1 MEQRLK
7 DAKMSYLVQLKAVLR
22 VDSYEVFKAAIS
34 TSVKEKR
41 AAAQTEALKKA
52 AEEAVAKTKA
62 EAVVQA
68 KAAAD
73 VGLMGR
79 LFG

>member
-1 MEQRLK
+1 
-7 DAKMSYLVQLKAVLR
+7 MSYLIMLKAALKE
-22 VDSYEVFKAAIS
+22 DNAEVFKAAIS